1 MSYNPTYAVQS
12 TITTMIKYV
21 GDDLDSE
28 LVAVAME
35 NADATVNSRLAAY
48 DLPQPA
54 QIPSALTLAANYY
67 AVSDI
72 LQSLYGDD
80 SRSSNE
86 QAYYEKA
93 EQLMREYIQI
103 TLSDLAE
110 TDLKNNSPYGISQSE
125 DAYELGLLHR

>member
-48 DLPQPA
+48 DLPQPE

-80 SRSSNE
+80 NRSSNE

-125 DAYELGLLHR
+125 DAYELGLLRR